1 MPDLDLTRALG
12 IQLLAAGQSVFLS
25 TRQFH
30 LSGHSKWGAM
40 AFPFHFH
47 AWLDDKLNFDSHRL
61 FCRNRVETLL
71 AIAPEIRVGRSENAK
86 KSAKS
91 PQKPP
96 SPLSIAAP
104 GVMISGL

>member
-1 MPDLDLTRALG
+1 MPDWDLIRDLG
-12 IQLLAAGQSVFLS
+12 IQLLATGQSVFLS
-25 TRQFH
+25 TRQFR
-30 LSGHSKWGAM
+30 LSWHSKGGAM
-40 AFPFHFH
+40 AFPFHFY

-61 FCRNRVETLL
+61 FCRDGVETHA

-96 SPLSIAAP
+96 SPLSIAAL